1 MIAALALIAGC
12 LVLAAAQYLLRLA
25 RAAMRWGRKVV
36 AHG

>member
-12 LVLAAAQYLLRLA
+12 LVLAAAQYLLQLA
-25 RAAMRWGRKVV
+25 RAAMRWAWKVV